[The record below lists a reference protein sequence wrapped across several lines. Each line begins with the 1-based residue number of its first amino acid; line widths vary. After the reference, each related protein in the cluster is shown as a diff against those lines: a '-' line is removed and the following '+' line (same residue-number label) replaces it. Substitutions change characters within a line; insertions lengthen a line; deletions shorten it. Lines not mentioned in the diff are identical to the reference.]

1 MTNLRH
7 EAEPQIFLHLG
18 VFKTATTFLQSTL
31 RKNQRVLHKQN
42 WHFINFHHKYPGVF
56 RRLKK
61 TRKKNPHELK
71 PGKAMKTVFGE
82 IRSNPQNVFLSSETL
97 LGKMT
102 AQPGGLFTD
111 YARHVALLKSQLEGR
126 TTVVGYCIRDFADY
140 VESSYKFL
148 LRMGAPHDFETYAK
162 SISPEN
168 LSWVAI
174 LDSLVTAFGPDNVRV
189 WIYEDFK
196 RDSVSALRTIMR
208 AASIDPTDM
217 EVDDEHRNISLRNG
231 TLFLVQQWNQLLRD
245 HRMAK
250 KQRLRLQREL
260 RAMLPEE
267 TAVDAHTPLL
277 NARQMKRLHSFY
289 TKEIKKTRAAK
300 SDNDVIARTR
310 TFLKS
315 EHFPNTMPLLTP
327 ERRAELS
334 AHYAAELA
342 TIRARWPGILV
353 PLAG

>member
-18 VFKTATTFLQSTL
+18 AFKTATTFLQSTL
-31 RKNQRVLHKQN
+31 RKNRPVLHKQN
-42 WHFINFHHKYPGVF
+42 WRFIYFHREYADVF
-56 RRLKK
+56 SRLGKMRRKSSQ
-61 TRKKNPHELK
+61 ELR
-71 PGKAMKTVFGE
+71 PGKAIEAFFTE
-82 IRSNPQNVFLSSETL
+82 IRNAPENLFLSSETL
-97 LGKMT
+97 LGRMT

-111 YARHVALLKSQLEGR
+111 YTRNVALWKSQLKGR
-126 TTVVGYCIRDFADY
+126 KTVIGYCIRDFADY

-148 LRMGAPHDFETYAK
+148 LRMGMIHDFETYAR

-174 LDSLVTAFGPDNVRV
+174 VDSLAEAFGPENVRIWV
-189 WIYEDFK
+189 YEDFK
-196 RDSVSALRTIMR
+196 KDSVSALRAIIR
-208 AASIDPTDM
+208 SASIDPTDM
-217 EVDDEHRNISLRNG
+217 EIDTEHRNKSLRDD
-231 TLFLVQQWNQLLRD
+231 TLFLVQQLNQLLSLHKLKR
-245 HRMAK
+245 
-250 KQRLRLQREL
+250 KQRLVLTRALS
-260 RAMLPEE
+260 AMLKK
-267 TAVDAHTPLL
+267 TAPASAQAPLL
-277 NARQMKRLHSFY
+277 NGRQKRRLHLLY
-289 TKEIKKTRAAK
+289 NKALQKAGAAK
-300 SDNDVIARTR
+300 SESDVIARTK

-342 TIRARWPGILV
+342 TIRARWPGILL